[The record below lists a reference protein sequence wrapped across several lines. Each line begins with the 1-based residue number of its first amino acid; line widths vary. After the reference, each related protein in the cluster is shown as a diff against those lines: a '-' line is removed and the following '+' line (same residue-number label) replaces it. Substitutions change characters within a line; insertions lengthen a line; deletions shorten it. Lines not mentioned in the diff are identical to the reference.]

1 VFDRLRLVAHQLSLP
16 DLDFNL
22 SGFHRLRHFALQFD
36 LEQAILKRGAP
47 HLDIVGEIEATF
59 ERSTGDAAVE
69 VLGLAL
75 FLVYATGDRQ
85 RVLMNGDA
93 DLFGLEAGDRKRNAV
108 LILTGSN
115 DVAGRIMILRFEPAK
130 TDLD

>member
-1 VFDRLRLVAHQLSLP
+1 
-16 DLDFNL
+16 
-22 SGFHRLRHFALQFD
+22 
-36 LEQAILKRGAP
+36 
-47 HLDIVGEIEATF
+47 
-59 ERSTGDAAVE
+59 
-69 VLGLAL
+69 
-75 FLVYATGDRQ
+75 
-85 RVLMNGDA
+85 MNGDA